1 MSDFLLISALAE
13 LSSGKGFGFNSN
25 FLEANVL
32 NIALLVSGVFY
43 LGKNFLTSALELRQQ
58 KVTEA
63 IQEAEERL
71 QQANTRLLDSEK
83 QLTEA
88 QTVIAKIKKEAET
101 TARTVKETI
110 LAQGKLDIERLTN
123 NGKSS
128 IEKAEL
134 QIKKQI
140 QQRITNLAM
149 ERVSTQLQ
157 DYMTPSLQSKVID
170 NNIAQLGG
178 QLYKIPKCRLETYWA
193 NKEVCTCPKS

>member
-1 MSDFLLISALAE
+1 MSDFLLISSLAE

-32 NIALLVSGVFY
+32 NIALLLSGVVY
-43 LGKNFLTSALELRQQ
+43 LGRDFLTSALELRQQ
-58 KVTEA
+58 KVAEA

-88 QTVIAKIKKEAET
+88 QSVIEKIKKEAET

-110 LAQGKLDIERLTN
+110 LAQGKVDIERLTN

-128 IEKAEL
+128 IEQAEM

-140 QQRITNLAM
+140 QQRITDLAM

-157 DYMTPSLQSKVID
+157 DYMTPSLQAKVVD

-178 QLYKIPKCRLETYWA
+178 QL
-193 NKEVCTCPKS
+193 

>member
-1 MSDFLLISALAE
+1 MSDFLLISTLSE
-13 LSSGKGFGFNSN
+13 VSSGKGFGFNSN
-25 FLEANVL
+25 FLEANVI
-32 NIALLVSGVFY
+32 NIALLLSGVIY

-71 QQANTRLLDSEK
+71 QQANSRLLDSEK

-88 QTVIAKIKKEAET
+88 QTVIEKIKKEAET

-110 LAQGKLDIERLTN
+110 LAQGKVDIERMTN
-123 NGKSS
+123 NGKSN
-128 IEKAEL
+128 IEQAEL

-140 QQRITNLAM
+140 QQRIANLALD
-149 ERVSTQLQ
+149 RVSTQLQ

-170 NNIAQLGG
+170 NNISELGG
-178 QLYKIPKCRLETYWA
+178 QL
-193 NKEVCTCPKS
+193 

>member
-1 MSDFLLISALAE
+1 MSDFLLISSLAE

-32 NIALLVSGVFY
+32 NIALLLSGVIY
-43 LGKNFLTSALELRQQ
+43 LGRNFLTSALELRQQ

-71 QQANTRLLDSEK
+71 QQANAKLLDSEK

-88 QTVIAKIKKEAET
+88 QSVIEKIKKEAET

-110 LAQGKLDIERLTN
+110 LAQGKVDIERLTN
-123 NGKSS
+123 NGKNS
-128 IEKAEL
+128 IEQAEM

-140 QQRITNLAM
+140 QQRITDLAM
-149 ERVSTQLQ
+149 ERVSSQLQ
-157 DYMTPSLQSKVID
+157 DYMTPSLQSKVVD

-178 QLYKIPKCRLETYWA
+178 QL
-193 NKEVCTCPKS
+193 

>member
-1 MSDFLLISALAE
+1 MSDFLLISTLAE

-25 FLEANVL
+25 FLEANVI
-32 NIALLVSGVFY
+32 NIALLLSGVVY
-43 LGKNFLTSALELRQQ
+43 LGRNFLTSALELRQQ

-71 QQANTRLLDSEK
+71 QQANARLLDSEK

-88 QTVIAKIKKEAET
+88 QSVIEKIKKEAET

-110 LAQGKLDIERLTN
+110 LAQGKIDIERLTN

-128 IEKAEL
+128 IEQAEL

-140 QQRITNLAM
+140 QQRITNLAI

-170 NNIAQLGG
+170 NNIGQLGG
-178 QLYKIPKCRLETYWA
+178 QL
-193 NKEVCTCPKS
+193 

>member
-1 MSDFLLISALAE
+1 
-13 LSSGKGFGFNSN
+13 
-25 FLEANVL
+25 
-32 NIALLVSGVFY
+32 
-43 LGKNFLTSALELRQQ
+43 LTQ
-58 KVTEA
+58 
-63 IQEAEERL
+63 
-71 QQANTRLLDSEK
+71 
-83 QLTEA
+83 A
-88 QTVIAKIKKEAET
+88 QTVIEKIKKEAEI

-140 QQRITNLAM
+140 QQRITDLALK
-149 ERVSTQLQ
+149 RVSTQLQ

-178 QLYKIPKCRLETYWA
+178 QL
-193 NKEVCTCPKS
+193 

>member
-25 FLEANVL
+25 FLETNVI
-32 NIALLVSGVFY
+32 NIALLLTGVFY
-43 LGKNFLTSALELRQQ
+43 LGNNFLTSALELRQQ

-71 QQANTRLLDSEK
+71 QQANARLLDSEK
-83 QLTEA
+83 QLTQA
-88 QTVIAKIKKEAET
+88 QNVIEKIKKEAET

-140 QQRITNLAM
+140 QQRITDLAM
-149 ERVSTQLQ
+149 QRVSTQLQ

-178 QLYKIPKCRLETYWA
+178 QL
-193 NKEVCTCPKS
+193 

>member
-1 MSDFLLISALAE
+1 MSDFLLISTLSE
-13 LSSGKGFGFNSN
+13 VSSGKGFGFNSN
-25 FLEANVL
+25 FLEANVI
-32 NIALLVSGVFY
+32 NISLLLSGVIY

-71 QQANTRLLDSEK
+71 QQANSRLLDSEK
-83 QLTEA
+83 QLAEA
-88 QTVIAKIKKEAET
+88 QSVIEKIKKEAET

-110 LAQGKLDIERLTN
+110 LAQGKVDIERLTN
-123 NGKSS
+123 NGKSN
-128 IEKAEL
+128 IEQAEL

-140 QQRITNLAM
+140 QQRIANLAL

-170 NNIAQLGG
+170 NNISELGG
-178 QLYKIPKCRLETYWA
+178 QL
-193 NKEVCTCPKS
+193 

>member
-110 LAQGKLDIERLTN
+110 LAQGKLDIETD
-123 NGKSS
+123 
-128 IEKAEL
+128 E
-134 QIKKQI
+134 Q
-140 QQRITNLAM
+140 
-149 ERVSTQLQ
+149 
-157 DYMTPSLQSKVID
+157 
-170 NNIAQLGG
+170 
-178 QLYKIPKCRLETYWA
+178 W
-193 NKEVCTCPKS
+193 

>member
-1 MSDFLLISALAE
+1 MSDFLLISTLAE

-25 FLEANVL
+25 FLEANVI
-32 NIALLVSGVFY
+32 NIALLLSGVVY
-43 LGKNFLTSALELRQQ
+43 LGRNFLTSALELRQQ

-71 QQANTRLLDSEK
+71 QQANARLLDSEK

-88 QTVIAKIKKEAET
+88 QSVIEKIKKEAET

-110 LAQGKLDIERLTN
+110 LAQGKIDIERLTN
-123 NGKSS
+123 NGKSN
-128 IEKAEL
+128 IEQAEL

-140 QQRITNLAM
+140 QQRITNLAI
-149 ERVSTQLQ
+149 ERVSTQLK

-170 NNIAQLGG
+170 NNISELGG
-178 QLYKIPKCRLETYWA
+178 QL
-193 NKEVCTCPKS
+193 

>member
-1 MSDFLLISALAE
+1 MSDFLLISSLAE

-32 NIALLVSGVFY
+32 NIALLLSGVVY
-43 LGKNFLTSALELRQQ
+43 LGRNFLTSALELRQQ

-71 QQANTRLLDSEK
+71 QQANARLLDSEK

-88 QTVIAKIKKEAET
+88 QSVIEKIKKEAET

-110 LAQGKLDIERLTN
+110 LAQGKVDIERLTN
-123 NGKSS
+123 NGKNS
-128 IEKAEL
+128 IEQAEM

-140 QQRITNLAM
+140 QQRITDLAM
-149 ERVSTQLQ
+149 ERVSNQLQ
-157 DYMTPSLQSKVID
+157 DYMTPSLQSKVVD

-178 QLYKIPKCRLETYWA
+178 QL
-193 NKEVCTCPKS
+193 

>member
-32 NIALLVSGVFY
+32 NIALLLSGVFY
-43 LGKNFLTSALELRQQ
+43 LGQNFLTSALELRQQ

-71 QQANTRLLDSEK
+71 QQANARLLDSEK

-88 QTVIAKIKKEAET
+88 QSVIEKIKKEAET

-110 LAQGKLDIERLTN
+110 LAQGKVDIERLTN
-123 NGKSS
+123 NGKSN
-128 IEKAEL
+128 IEQAEL

-140 QQRITNLAM
+140 QQRIANLAL

-170 NNIAQLGG
+170 NNISELGG
-178 QLYKIPKCRLETYWA
+178 QL
-193 NKEVCTCPKS
+193 

>member
-25 FLEANVL
+25 FLEANVI
-32 NIALLVSGVFY
+32 NMALLLSGVFY
-43 LGKNFLTSALELRQQ
+43 LGQNFL
-58 KVTEA
+58 
-63 IQEAEERL
+63 
-71 QQANTRLLDSEK
+71 
-83 QLTEA
+83 
-88 QTVIAKIKKEAET
+88 
-101 TARTVKETI
+101 ARTVKETI

-140 QQRITNLAM
+140 QQRITDLALK
-149 ERVSTQLQ
+149 RVSTQLQ

-178 QLYKIPKCRLETYWA
+178 QL
-193 NKEVCTCPKS
+193 

>member
-1 MSDFLLISALAE
+1 MSDFLLISTLSE
-13 LSSGKGFGFNSN
+13 VSSGKGFGFNSN
-25 FLEANVL
+25 FLEANVI
-32 NIALLVSGVFY
+32 NIALLLSGVIY

-71 QQANTRLLDSEK
+71 QQANSRLLDSEK

-88 QTVIAKIKKEAET
+88 QSVIEKIKKEAET

-110 LAQGKLDIERLTN
+110 LAQGKVDIERLTN
-123 NGKSS
+123 NGKSN
-128 IEKAEL
+128 IEQAEL

-140 QQRITNLAM
+140 QQRIANLAL

-170 NNIAQLGG
+170 NNISELGG
-178 QLYKIPKCRLETYWA
+178 QL
-193 NKEVCTCPKS
+193 